1 MQSEARSGKVTYAG
15 AASIPLSTP
24 FPLHSLYPR
33 KVSQILKRGRP
44 WMVMRAIM
52 GWMVVVPGLPII
64 PLRAKGLKRCMQ
76 AAASCM
82 KSCNRWYRFS
92 G

>member
-1 MQSEARSGKVTYAG
+1 
-15 AASIPLSTP
+15 
-24 FPLHSLYPR
+24 
-33 KVSQILKRGRP
+33 
-44 WMVMRAIM
+44 MVMRAIM